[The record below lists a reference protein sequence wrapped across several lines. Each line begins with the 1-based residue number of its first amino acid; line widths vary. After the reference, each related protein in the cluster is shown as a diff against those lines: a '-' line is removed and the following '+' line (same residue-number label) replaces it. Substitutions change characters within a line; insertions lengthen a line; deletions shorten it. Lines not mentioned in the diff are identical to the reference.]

1 MTDSVRL
8 LTKEKIKYPEDY
20 NPILE
25 YWADM
30 NNGLVVCKKI
40 YGTYKKIVRDLKDNK
55 SEFYYS
61 NKRANHVIEFAENYC
76 RHSKGKM
83 GGKPVILET
92 WEKAALA
99 TIFGFIDI
107 EGNRKYR
114 KAKLIVGK
122 KNGKSLIASIV
133 ALYLLVADGEPG
145 PEVYA
150 IAPLSLDTNIM
161 TTKSIKTMGT
171 IQIGDK
177 VFTPE
182 GNASRVDYVSPVVIT
197 DTYKITFDDGSE
209 IVATKNHP
217 WEIEQLSSNGKNKSL
232 CWKSK
237 LVETKDIKI
246 KYACRNA
253 TRIKCAKAPIMSK
266 VNLPIEPYVLG
277 VWLGDGRSNRGCVCG
292 HIDDIEIPNTI
303 NKLGYNISY
312 MKQQNN
318 TVYYTV
324 LGLRTALREN
334 KLLDNKHIPEQYF
347 FASIEQRIELL
358 KGLMDTDGTCTKTG
372 ECRFAGI
379 CKPLSYGVYRL
390 ALSLGYKAHFRETNN
405 DGYLVYIVSFKAY
418 SDSGTVFNL
427 SRKTARLRKTI
438 SAKSEYRY
446 ITNIE
451 KIKSVPCKCISIE
464 SKEHLYC
471 VGEQLIT
478 THNTKKDQAKIIWSE
493 SKRMRNKSPSLRKR
507 IKALINE
514 LSCELNDGSY
524 KPVASDVD
532 TLDGLNVHGAM
543 MDEFHQW
550 KNGKALYDIV
560 ADGVSAREQPLIF
573 MTSTAG
579 KIREDI
585 YDDEYNDSE
594 KTINGYED
602 PDGYHDERTIS
613 FIYEIDSRAEWT
625 DESCWI
631 KANPGLGTI
640 KNLKTLREKVER
652 AIHNPSM
659 VKNLVCKEFNI
670 RETVGESWLTFE
682 ELDNRET
689 FDLKEL
695 KPRYGI
701 CGYDLSKTTD
711 LSAAVVL
718 FCVPNDER
726 IYFLSMFWIPEDLL
740 EKRVKADEIPYDIWR
755 DQGLLRTCEGNRISY
770 HDIVEWFIEVQN
782 EHDIYLPYAGYDN
795 WSAIYMVEEMQAKFG
810 KSSQEPVIQGKKTLS
825 GPMGNL
831 GADIRSH
838 RVVYNNNPCLKWN
851 LTNVSVDS
859 DVNNNIQPI
868 KGKSTKRRI
877 DGFAAMLNAYVVYE
891 RHKEEYHNMI

>member
-30 NNGLVVCKKI
+30 NSGLVVCKKI

-61 NKRANHVIEFAENYC
+61 NKRANHIIEFAENYC

-150 IAPLSLDTNIM
+150 
-161 TTKSIKTMGT
+161 
-171 IQIGDK
+171 
-177 VFTPE
+177 
-182 GNASRVDYVSPVVIT
+182 
-197 DTYKITFDDGSE
+197 
-209 IVATKNHP
+209 VA
-217 WEIEQLSSNGKNKSL
+217 G
-232 CWKSK
+232 
-237 LVETKDIKI
+237 
-246 KYACRNA
+246 
-253 TRIKCAKAPIMSK
+253 
-266 VNLPIEPYVLG
+266 
-277 VWLGDGRSNRGCVCG
+277 
-292 HIDDIEIPNTI
+292 
-303 NKLGYNISY
+303 
-312 MKQQNN
+312 
-318 TVYYTV
+318 
-324 LGLRTALREN
+324 
-334 KLLDNKHIPEQYF
+334 
-347 FASIEQRIELL
+347 
-358 KGLMDTDGTCTKTG
+358 
-372 ECRFAGI
+372 
-379 CKPLSYGVYRL
+379 
-390 ALSLGYKAHFRETNN
+390 
-405 DGYLVYIVSFKAY
+405 
-418 SDSGTVFNL
+418 
-427 SRKTARLRKTI
+427 
-438 SAKSEYRY
+438 
-446 ITNIE
+446 
-451 KIKSVPCKCISIE
+451 
-464 SKEHLYC
+464 
-471 VGEQLIT
+471 
-478 THNTKKDQAKIIWSE
+478 KKDQARIIWLE